1 MIVQRKVKL
10 KIGRYVNR
18 LLDLYFKEN
27 ESNRRLDRSK
37 FNSSAIE
44 DFVNAFVALNEF
56 NKNAFKY
63 FEVVKG
69 EQIRILYSEHSY
81 MKNRS

>member
-1 MIVQRKVKL
+1 L

-69 EQIRILYSEHSY
+69 ESKLEFYIANIVI
-81 MKNRS
+81 